1 MGRRR
6 IWDVLTMNNQSQIAT
21 GSVVGMTQLV
31 ELRMNEYP
39 TITGNIDHPVVV
51 EIPGPFDIPL
61 LVASFIK

>member
-1 MGRRR
+1 MGRYGFRLL
-6 IWDVLTMNNQSQIAT
+6 LTMDNQSQIAT

-31 ELRMNEYP
+31 ELRMYEYP

-51 EIPGPFDIPL
+51 EIPGPFDIHL

>member
-1 MGRRR
+1 
-6 IWDVLTMNNQSQIAT
+6 MNNQSQIAT

-51 EIPGPFDIPL
+51 EITGPFDIPL

>member
-1 MGRRR
+1 MGWRR

-39 TITGNIDHPVVV
+39 TITGNIDHHVVV
-51 EIPGPFDIPL
+51 EIHGPFDIPL

>member
-1 MGRRR
+1 
-6 IWDVLTMNNQSQIAT
+6 MNNQSQIAT

-39 TITGNIDHPVVV
+39 TITGNIDHHVVV
-51 EIPGPFDIPL
+51 EIPVPFDIPL